1 MKKGPLSKA
10 EKEFID
16 NNQSMDVKDISKKLD
31 RSERVLSK
39 YMKITDTPA
48 NNLFA
53 TKPERGV
60 VVMTES
66 ASTAADDIM
75 AYVVDD
81 PKLVFQ
87 MQGDEAIAQTGL
99 GNNVSAVSTA
109 GSPTIGRSKNALDGG
124 SIATTNTLPLRIV
137 EFVDGPT
144 SSVGDTYTD
153 CLVTYLP
160 LSHAYETAL
169 GV

>member
-1 MKKGPLSKA
+1 MKKGPLSKV

-66 ASTAADDIM
+66 ASTAADESR
-75 AYVVDD
+75 
-81 PKLVFQ
+81 PKRTSMPQ
-87 MQGDEAIAQTGL
+87 RYQ
-99 GNNVSAVSTA
+99 
-109 GSPTIGRSKNALDGG
+109 DG
-124 SIATTNTLPLRIV
+124 IIHRIK
-137 EFVDGPT
+137 D
-144 SSVGDTYTD
+144 
-153 CLVTYLP
+153 
-160 LSHAYETAL
+160 
-169 GV
+169 